1 MKTCTKC
8 KISKELTQFNK
19 RAKAADGL
27 THYCK
32 PCLAEG
38 NRKWQAEN
46 KDRMADYRRSYNVEN
61 ADKIKAYRGRYEAEN
76 KEKVRKAKADKY
88 LRTRERC
95 LAKVKENSAKRKPEI
110 LAYSAAYR
118 EANREKLRA
127 NQREYMKLNKEE
139 RAAYMLRYA
148 VERRKTDPLFNLKG
162 RLRSRIGGF
171 LSKKGFGKTKKTYE
185 LIGCSYEHLVQHLEN
200 QFLPGMTWENRSTW
214 HVDHRIPLASA
225 KNEEEIYKLFHYTNL
240 QPLWAAQ
247 NISKGARMPEEA
259 A

>member
-8 KISKELTQFNK
+8 KIRKDYSLFNK

-32 PCLAEG
+32 SCLAEG
-38 NRKWQAEN
+38 NRKWQTEN
-46 KDRMADYRRSYNVEN
+46 KDRVVAYRKEYAAEN
-61 ADKIKAYRGRYEAEN
+61 AEKIKTSRKRYEVEN
-76 KEKVRKAKADKY
+76 KEKVRKAKAEKY

-95 LAKVKENSAKRKPEI
+95 LAKVKENTAKRKPEV
-110 LAYSAAYR
+110 LAYGAAYR
-118 EANREKLRA
+118 EANREKLRS
-127 NQREYMKLNKEE
+127 NQREYMKANKDE

-148 VERRKTDPLFNLKG
+148 VERRRTDPLFNLKC

-185 LIGCSYEHLVQHLEN
+185 LIGCSYEDLAQHLEN
-200 QFLPGMTWENRSTW
+200 QFLPGMTWANRSTW

-225 KNEEEIYKLFHYTNL
+225 KTEEEILKLFHYTNL

-247 NISKGARMPEEA
+247 NISKGARMPEDA
-259 A
+259 S